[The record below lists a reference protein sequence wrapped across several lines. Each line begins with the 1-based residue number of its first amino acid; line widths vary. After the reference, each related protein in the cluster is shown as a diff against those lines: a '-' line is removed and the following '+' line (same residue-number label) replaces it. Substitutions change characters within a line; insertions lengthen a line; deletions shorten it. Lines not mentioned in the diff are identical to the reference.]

1 MDTRRRLV
9 PPEHSV
15 DQDRALAL
23 GLDQIGDRWSLLIVR
38 ALLGGARRY
47 NELSGEVVGIAPNVL
62 AARLRHL
69 EEHRLVS
76 STPYQERPRRL
87 SYELTSNG
95 RELGTVLGALSSWAA
110 RQHGFKERRVHKTCG
125 TPLVW
130 TPWCPTC
137 STAVSGTEPDSAN
150 PVVEGVVWM

>member
-1 MDTRRRLV
+1 MGTQRRLV
-9 PPEHSV
+9 RVPPAGG
-15 DQDRALAL
+15 QDRALAL

-38 ALLGGARRY
+38 ALLVGARRY
-47 NELSGEVVGIAPNVL
+47 NELSGDVVGIAPNVL

-69 EEHRLVS
+69 EEQRLVS

-87 SYELTSNG
+87 AYELTASG
-95 RELGTVLGALSSWAA
+95 RELGTVLGALTSWAA
-110 RQHGFKERRVHKTCG
+110 RQHGFAERGVHPTCG

-137 STAVSGTEPDSAN
+137 STVVSSTELGIAS
-150 PVVEGVVWM
+150 PVVDGVVWM